1 MSMLLQV
8 RSQEQQNSFGRDRL
22 IASIQPG
29 INTGEMGLLCTWVQ
43 LRFEVGSTPGE
54 VARTRVPRVS
64 WKRFAFRGS
73 NDDPSWYGGCRL
85 LKSASLRLAYEG
97 ESG

>member
-8 RSQEQQNSFGRDRL
+8 RSQERQNSFGRDRL

-29 INTGEMGLLCTWVQ
+29 INTGEMGLSSTWVQ

-54 VARTRVPRVS
+54 VAHTGGVPRVS
-64 WKRFAFRGS
+64 WKRLVFRGS
-73 NDDPSWYGGCRL
+73 NDEPFWYGGCRL
-85 LKSASLRLAYEG
+85 L
-97 ESG
+97 